1 MPMEYIALFFIS
13 FFAATI
19 LPVSSELTLVGMMS
33 ASIYSSSLLLLF
45 ASVGNVLGSCVNWY
59 LGIHFIRF
67 KDKKWFPF
75 SDKQIQKSSFWFEKY
90 GLWSLLFAWV
100 PIVGDPLTFV
110 AGILKINFFKFLI
123 FVTIGKIFRYW
134 IIVYSIDKIFQ

>member
-1 MPMEYIALFFIS
+1 
-13 FFAATI
+13 
-19 LPVSSELTLVGMMS
+19 
-33 ASIYSSSLLLLF
+33 
-45 ASVGNVLGSCVNWY
+45 
-59 LGIHFIRF
+59 
-67 KDKKWFPF
+67 
-75 SDKQIQKSSFWFEKY
+75 
-90 GLWSLLFAWV
+90 V